1 MTQTF
6 DNFGAVEAESFSNF
20 DTDFQYAD
28 APAVSPETAQQLA
41 QLGTQLVGRAASNRA
56 AASAALPEFEK
67 GLEAQCGKRPAGFR
81 KKKVGE
87 YETCKTTYTTD
98 FNKRAD
104 TTRATAE
111 ANVLAATASTG
122 GGGIGTTGGMSSNM
136 KIGIGV
142 GALVVLVGII
152 YMVKK

>member
-1 MTQTF
+1 MTRTF

-20 DTDFQYAD
+20 DTDFQYAEG
-28 APAVSPETAQQLA
+28 PAISPETTQRLA

-67 GLEAQCGKRPAGFR
+67 GLESQCGKRPAGFR
-81 KKKVGE
+81 KKKGEE
-87 YETCKTTYTTD
+87 YEKCKTTYTTNFD
-98 FNKRAD
+98 KKSTD
-104 TTRATAE
+104 TRATAE
-111 ANVLAATASTG
+111 ATALAATAAG
-122 GGGIGTTGGMSSNM
+122 GGATGTTGGMSSNM

-152 YMVKK
+152 YAVTK